1 MTRRPGAPR
10 VDTGTLAGQLLLL
23 TAGLGLRSMLGAQG
37 LPLIPASVQE
47 VRGSGG
53 GVGGR
58 VWPRSGACAGLGPS
72 PAFPPRAGLATVPC
86 LSLETSP
93 GKGEGFL
100 QGPGQRG
107 SVRPQTGGS

>member
-10 VDTGTLAGQLLLL
+10 ADTGTLTRQLLLL

-53 GVGGR
+53 GVGG
-58 VWPRSGACAGLGPS
+58 
-72 PAFPPRAGLATVPC
+72 
-86 LSLETSP
+86 
-93 GKGEGFL
+93 
-100 QGPGQRG
+100 
-107 SVRPQTGGS
+107 